1 MTWGLWF
8 TCIWNLCPLV
18 RVQSTV
24 VVSNFLEKFEN
35 AITFLFMAIHIWIFD
50 MLFVYAPKLSGTQLD
65 SVKTCGYWEY
75 GGSVSDIFGALDLL
89 YDMPPKNFLMP
100 HDQLELLYKLA
111 LVSTLIA
118 LSIAEKIQVLCQS
131 VSWVT
136 FGRLTFRSYKS
147 GTKGLRKKWL
157 K

>member
-1 MTWGLWF
+1 MAT
-8 TCIWNLCPLV
+8 
-18 RVQSTV
+18 
-24 VVSNFLEKFEN
+24 
-35 AITFLFMAIHIWIFD
+35 TFLFMAVHIWIFD

-65 SVKTCGYWEY
+65 SVKNGGSWEY
-75 GGSVSDIFGALDLL
+75 EDSLSDTFGALDLL
-89 YDMPPKNFLMP
+89 YNMPPKNFLML
-100 HDQLELLYKLA
+100 HDQLELLYKSA
-111 LVSTLIA
+111 FVSTLIA
-118 LSIAEKIQVLCQS
+118 LSIAEKIKVLCQS

>member
-1 MTWGLWF
+1 MAT
-8 TCIWNLCPLV
+8 
-18 RVQSTV
+18 
-24 VVSNFLEKFEN
+24 
-35 AITFLFMAIHIWIFD
+35 TFLFMAVHIWIFD
-50 MLFVYAPKLSGTQLD
+50 MLFICAPKLRGTQFD
-65 SVKTCGYWEY
+65 SIKTWGSWEHE
-75 GGSVSDIFGALDLL
+75 GSVSDIFGALDLL

-136 FGRLTFRSYKS
+136 FGRPLLKTKHQAVEPSSNLCLAIKDSVLYLPRRSPHQPSTKS
-147 GTKGLRKKWL
+147 LLGV
-157 K
+157 

>member
-1 MTWGLWF
+1 MIWGHWF
-8 TCIWNLCPLV
+8 TCIWNLYPSV

-24 VVSNFLEKFEN
+24 VVSNFLEKFEM
-35 AITFLFMAIHIWIFD
+35 ATTFLFMAVHIWIFD
-50 MLFVYAPKLSGTQLD
+50 MLFVCAPKLRGTQLD
-65 SVKTCGYWEY
+65 SVKTWGSWEY
-75 GGSVSDIFGALDLL
+75 EGSVSDIFGALDLL

-100 HDQLELLYKLA
+100 YDQLELLYKLA